1 MLTTDNAAL
10 DLLAEVDA
18 ELQEQAD
25 EETTNVFVSVKE
37 LREFTKTIDELQV
50 VFLTVIMCVLAVE
63 RLANNRGTRLTLVDG
78 FMQPHLK
85 AYGRKLERMDQ
96 SRKDTRVF
104 KITVWDP
111 KQRSVARPRFQVGI
125 IYELKKIHGLKF
137 YHDILQGSVQ
147 AVGPTN
153 PGIIKEYQDFE
164 IAKHLAILGAYEAW
178 VGSHSGLAPNVETT
192 LYVAPQLVPKRVMEP
207 EVATQFGYSLVGL
220 LHLYH

>member
-1 MLTTDNAAL
+1 MHIRGFILTTDNAAL

-25 EETTNVFVSVKE
+25 EETTDVFVSVKE

-63 RLANNRGTRLTLVDG
+63 RLVNNRGTRLTLVDG

-96 SRKDTRVF
+96 SRKDARVF

-111 KQRSVARPRFQVGI
+111 KQRSVVRPRFQVGV

-164 IAKHLAILGAYEAW
+164 TAKRARADQPDAAGPDENAGENDREELT
-178 VGSHSGLAPNVETT
+178 P
-192 LYVAPQLVPKRVMEP
+192 
-207 EVATQFGYSLVGL
+207 
-220 LHLYH
+220 

>member
-1 MLTTDNAAL
+1 MTYRILTTDNAAL

-25 EETTNVFVSVKE
+25 EETTDVFVSVKE

-63 RLANNRGTRLTLVDG
+63 RLVNNRGTRLTLVDG

-96 SRKDTRVF
+96 SRKDARVF

-111 KQRSVARPRFQVGI
+111 KQRSVVRPRFQVGV

-153 PGIIKEYQDFE
+153 PGIIKEYQ
-164 IAKHLAILGAYEAW
+164 
-178 VGSHSGLAPNVETT
+178 
-192 LYVAPQLVPKRVMEP
+192 
-207 EVATQFGYSLVGL
+207 
-220 LHLYH
+220 

>member
-1 MLTTDNAAL
+1 
-10 DLLAEVDA
+10 
-18 ELQEQAD
+18 
-25 EETTNVFVSVKE
+25 TNVFVSVKE

-85 AYGRKLERMDQ
+85 AYERKLERMDQ

-111 KQRSVARPRFQVGI
+111 KQRSLAKPRFQVGV

-153 PGIIKEYQDFE
+153 PGIIKEYEDFE
-164 IAKHLAILGAYEAW
+164 TAKRARAEHEDGAGPDENA
-178 VGSHSGLAPNVETT
+178 GGNDVEELT
-192 LYVAPQLVPKRVMEP
+192 P
-207 EVATQFGYSLVGL
+207 
-220 LHLYH
+220 

>member
-1 MLTTDNAAL
+1 MLTMDNAAL

-50 VFLTVIMCVLAVE
+50 VFLTVIMCVLAVK

-96 SRKDTRVF
+96 SRKD
-104 KITVWDP
+104 
-111 KQRSVARPRFQVGI
+111 ARG
-125 IYELKKIHGLKF
+125 Y
-137 YHDILQGSVQ
+137 
-147 AVGPTN
+147 
-153 PGIIKEYQDFE
+153 
-164 IAKHLAILGAYEAW
+164 
-178 VGSHSGLAPNVETT
+178 VGSDYKDRLQAKMEERDDGRARR
-192 LYVAPQLVPKRVMEP
+192 YVATVRPAMAAVRYVHTSTGGNQDGAATGSEVPRTGEAEDSHSAHRRGGDCDDV
-207 EVATQFGYSLVGL
+207 VVVGRL
-220 LHLYH
+220 